1 MGQIKYL
8 KTLLVLLLVILF
20 AVEATDVSSGGGA
33 FKNHAHKAYLEI
45 D

>member
-1 MGQIKYL
+1 MRQTIYL

-20 AVEATDVSSGGGA
+20 AVEATAVSCGGGA

>member
-20 AVEATDVSSGGGA
+20 AVEATVVSCGGGA
-33 FKNHAHKAYLEI
+33 LKNHAHKAYFEI